1 MSIEQILD
9 TLIIHPSGLIEMP
22 LETYAVLAP
31 DHTRETTETDDLLVH
46 EGL

>member
-31 DHTRETTETDDLLVH
+31 DYTQEMTETDDLLIQ
-46 EGL
+46 EGM